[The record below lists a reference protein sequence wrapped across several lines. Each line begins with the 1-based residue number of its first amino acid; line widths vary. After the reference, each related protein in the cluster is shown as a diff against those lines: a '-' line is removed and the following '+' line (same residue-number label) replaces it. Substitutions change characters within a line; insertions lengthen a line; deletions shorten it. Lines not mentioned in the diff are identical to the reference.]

1 MGPGNDHGQERD
13 GHRMSKLIVPAV
25 YVQHER
31 YLVKRLRFSCHHD
44 ALVVKFRL
52 PFMRKGL
59 PQTRLQQVVA
69 WVGKEYLAI
78 KVSEPQIG
86 SLKMVINKGFPG
98 CLIRNRYLNT
108 CEFTGARIAVLS
120 SRQLPNPW

>member
-1 MGPGNDHGQERD
+1 
-13 GHRMSKLIVPAV
+13 MSKLIVPAV

-86 SLKMVINKGFPG
+86 SLKMGQGMMFVRKDGLPSHV
-98 CLIRNRYLNT
+98 C
-108 CEFTGARIAVLS
+108 
-120 SRQLPNPW
+120 SRECGVR